1 MSNAKT
7 INIALIGYGFV
18 GKTFHAPL
26 IQSIEGL
33 NLAIVA
39 SRDEEK
45 VKRDLPD
52 VTVIASPEAAI
63 QHPEVDLVVIASP
76 NATHAPLARLALNSG
91 KHVVVDKP
99 FTLDMQEARELIAL
113 AEEKQRVLSVFH
125 NRRWDSD
132 YLGVKQ
138 VIEQGLIGK
147 VKHFESHFDRFRPE
161 VRVRWREQ
169 NVPGSGLWFD
179 LGPHLIDQTLQLFGL
194 PQSVQGNIATLR
206 EGAEINDWAHVVL
219 NYPQHKVVL
228 HCSML
233 VAGGVARFTVHGDKG
248 SVVKQRADRQESQLL
263 AGVTPG
269 SQDWGQD
276 DDSLVL
282 YDADL
287 QSREISAPQGDQRQ
301 YYIHV
306 RDALTGKINNPV
318 SPLEALAVMAVLE
331 AAVKSAESGTTQTLA
346 LTAEELAGLK
356 FSSLAPGVTLSGVSE
371 RACWRQREAANKAPV
386 HTGLQFDPQQVAEPG
401 GVGWRQ
407 PVPFHLPATRN
418 PLPGKPE
425 PTFFT
430 PIHKIKHLH
439 QLFAV
444 GARAIVI
451 KQA

>member
-91 KHVVVDKP
+91 KNVVVDKP

-147 VKHFESHFDRFRPE
+147 LKHF
-161 VRVRWREQ
+161 
-169 NVPGSGLWFD
+169 
-179 LGPHLIDQTLQLFGL
+179 
-194 PQSVQGNIATLR
+194 
-206 EGAEINDWAHVVL
+206 
-219 NYPQHKVVL
+219 
-228 HCSML
+228 
-233 VAGGVARFTVHGDKG
+233 
-248 SVVKQRADRQESQLL
+248 
-263 AGVTPG
+263 
-269 SQDWGQD
+269 
-276 DDSLVL
+276 
-282 YDADL
+282 
-287 QSREISAPQGDQRQ
+287 
-301 YYIHV
+301 
-306 RDALTGKINNPV
+306 
-318 SPLEALAVMAVLE
+318 
-331 AAVKSAESGTTQTLA
+331 
-346 LTAEELAGLK
+346 
-356 FSSLAPGVTLSGVSE
+356 
-371 RACWRQREAANKAPV
+371 
-386 HTGLQFDPQQVAEPG
+386 
-401 GVGWRQ
+401 
-407 PVPFHLPATRN
+407 
-418 PLPGKPE
+418 
-425 PTFFT
+425 
-430 PIHKIKHLH
+430 
-439 QLFAV
+439 
-444 GARAIVI
+444 
-451 KQA
+451 